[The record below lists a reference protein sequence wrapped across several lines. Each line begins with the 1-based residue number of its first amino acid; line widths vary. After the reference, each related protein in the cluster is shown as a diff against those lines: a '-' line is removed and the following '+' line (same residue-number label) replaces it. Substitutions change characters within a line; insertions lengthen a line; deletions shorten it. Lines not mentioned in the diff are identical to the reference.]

1 MTEDQNRTESY
12 EDTQGDPRDLQE
24 SQCPLVVLVSG
35 QPRQGKSHLALR
47 LRDEHSFE
55 YLGVD
60 EEYIQFIESE
70 CSFLYFDAL
79 SKHIAAFYHSIF
91 SQPYY
96 SEERFGRDLVSEWHS
111 YLLSRIKEL
120 TARYNKVVVEGYLL
134 FDCKEAFQAEL
145 NSGAEVRL
153 VEVQNRTYS
162 LNGLPVTLED
172 IVLRKQAVQGIS
184 VLLKYYPQGLTLLLN
199 KRRLLAQQPHLSHE
213 QLENRDQ
220 RLEARV
226 QQLRNRTKQL
236 EVSEQRLQ
244 NRTEQLQR
252 LREQNQRLR
261 QRLQHL
267 RQRLQN
273 CTKQLQDIRNS
284 NTWKL
289 LERIARF
296 QTRVLGR

>member
-1 MTEDQNRTESY
+1 LTERQSQTDSY
-12 EDTQGDPRDLQE
+12 EETLGDPRDLQE
-24 SQCPLVVLVSG
+24 SQRPLVVLVSG
-35 QPRQGKSHLALR
+35 QPRQGKSYLAMR

-79 SKHIAAFYHSIF
+79 SRHIAHFYHSSF

-96 SEERFGRDLVSEWHS
+96 SEERFGRDQVSEWHS

-134 FDCKEAFQAEL
+134 FDCKDTFQIDL
-145 NSGAEVRL
+145 RSDAEVRL
-153 VEVQNRTYS
+153 VEVKNRSYS

-172 IVLRKQAVQGIS
+172 IVSRKRAVQNIS
-184 VLLKYYPQGLTLLLN
+184 VLLNYYPQGLTLLLN
-199 KRRLLAQQPHLSHE
+199 KRRLLAQQPQLSHE
-213 QLENRDQ
+213 QFKNRDR

-226 QQLRNRTKQL
+226 HQLRNHTKQL

-244 NRTEQLQR
+244 KRTEQLQR
-252 LREQNQRLR
+252 LREQNQR
-261 QRLQHL
+261 L

-284 NTWKL
+284 NTWKQ
-289 LERIARF
+289 LERITRLR
-296 QTRVLGR
+296 TRVLGR

>member
-1 MTEDQNRTESY
+1 M
-12 EDTQGDPRDLQE
+12 QE

-35 QPRQGKSHLALR
+35 QPRQGKSHLAMR
-47 LRDEHSFE
+47 LRNEHSFE

-79 SKHIAAFYHSIF
+79 SRHIATFYYRLF

-111 YLLSRIKEL
+111 YLLSRIKGL

-153 VEVQNRTYS
+153 VEVKNRSYS

-172 IVLRKQAVQGIS
+172 IGLRKQAVQGML
-184 VLLKYYPQGLTLLLN
+184 VLLKYYPQGFTLLLN

-213 QLENRDQ
+213 QLKNRDR
-220 RLEARV
+220 RLKTSV

-244 NRTEQLQR
+244 NRTKQLQR
-252 LREQNQRLR
+252 LREQN
-261 QRLQHL
+261 QHL

-289 LERIARF
+289 LERITRLR
-296 QTRVLGR
+296 TRVLGR